1 MAITTYA
8 ELKTSIT
15 DFLNRDDLTTVAPT
29 FISLAEADMQRRVR
43 HWRQEKRSNA
53 NLNSRYSDVPGDFLE
68 VIRFGV
74 TGDNNSTLE
83 MISQSQMLDRRMQ
96 NGNTSGSPRYYAL
109 TAGEIELFPS
119 PSAIT
124 STELYYYSKID
135 ALSASTA
142 SNWMLANHPDAYLY
156 GSLVHSA
163 PYLSDDSRITMWA
176 ALYQSAIDAI
186 NAESESVKFGGS
198 GRRLNIR
205 GLS

>member
-15 DFLNRDDLTTVAPT
+15 DFLNRDDLTTVTPT
-29 FISLAEADMQRRVR
+29 FILLAEADMQRRVR

-142 SNWMLANHPDAYLY
+142 SNWMLENHPDAYLY

-176 ALYQSAIDAI
+176 ALYQAAIDAI

>member
-1 MAITTYA
+1 MPITTYA

-119 PSAIT
+119 P
-124 STELYYYSKID
+124 
-135 ALSASTA
+135 LS
-142 SNWMLANHPDAYLY
+142 NY
-156 GSLVHSA
+156 
-163 PYLSDDSRITMWA
+163 
-176 ALYQSAIDAI
+176 I
-186 NAESESVKFGGS
+186 N
-198 GRRLNIR
+198 
-205 GLS
+205 